1 MKYLSLVLLATG
13 CSTIPVVVA
22 DTTRPSVM
30 EETIKNGMVN
40 SVDPSYLWVLWYIP
54 IVVVVLS
61 WAWKTF
67 FSKEKNES
75 KTIS

>member
-1 MKYLSLVLLATG
+1 MKYLLPLLFLIG
-13 CSTIPVVVA
+13 CSTIPVVVS

-30 EETIKNGMVN
+30 EETIKHGMVN

-67 FSKEKNES
+67 FRKS
-75 KTIS
+75 TQ